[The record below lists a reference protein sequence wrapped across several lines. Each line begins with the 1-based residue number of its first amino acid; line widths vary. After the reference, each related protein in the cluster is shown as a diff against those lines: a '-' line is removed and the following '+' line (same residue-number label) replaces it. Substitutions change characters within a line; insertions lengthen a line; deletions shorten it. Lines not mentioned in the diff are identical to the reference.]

1 LNQDIALSLLER
13 NLPPEGYDKGDLES
27 KGFYAGGLHY

>member
-1 LNQDIALSLLER
+1 MAIFYLKER